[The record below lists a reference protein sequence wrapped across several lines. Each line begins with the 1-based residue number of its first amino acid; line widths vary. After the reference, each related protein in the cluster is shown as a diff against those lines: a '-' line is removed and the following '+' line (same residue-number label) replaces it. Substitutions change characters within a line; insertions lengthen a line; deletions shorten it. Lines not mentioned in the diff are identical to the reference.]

1 MSKIVSAVFDNRLAA
16 AAAADALIAA
26 GFGQA
31 DISILMSDKTQGR
44 EFNVEVN
51 SKAPEGATVGAT
63 AGGLLGAVAATLVAV
78 GILIIPGLNLV
89 AAGPVVAAFAGAGAG
104 GALGGLL
111 GGLAGMGMPE
121 HEAKLMAERLA
132 QGGILV
138 GVIAHEDRA
147 NLAKEVLSNG
157 GGAHVRQA

>member
-1 MSKIVSAVFDNRLAA
+1 MSKIVSAVFDNRV
-16 AAAADALIAA
+16 AAADAADALLTA

-31 DISILMSDKTQGR
+31 DISVLMSDVTQGR

-63 AGGLLGAVAATLVAV
+63 AGGILGAVAAALVAV

-111 GGLAGMGMPE
+111 GGLVGMGVPE

-138 GVIAHEDRA
+138 GVIAHDDRA
-147 NLAKEVLSNG
+147 NLAKEVLSSS
-157 GGAHVRQA
+157 GGAHVRRA